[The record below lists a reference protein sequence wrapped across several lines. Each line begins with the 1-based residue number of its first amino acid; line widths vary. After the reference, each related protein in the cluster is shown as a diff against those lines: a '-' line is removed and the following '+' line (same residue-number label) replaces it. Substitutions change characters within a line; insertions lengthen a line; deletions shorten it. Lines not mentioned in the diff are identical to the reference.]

1 MSKREGNKT
10 GVPDFFLNSKAFMDS
25 MGRLGVYS
33 DDESVRD
40 AALRE
45 MWVKQAICGST
56 GALNDLW
63 SSVKAGKF
71 QDSDYQLVKTLYKGQ
86 GDEVTL
92 SNGVKYSKT
101 DLLMGRD

>member
-1 MSKREGNKT
+1 MSKT
-10 GVPDFFLNSKAFMDS
+10 AIPDYFLNSKGFMDS
-25 MGRLGVYS
+25 MSHQGIYS
-33 DDESVRD
+33 DDENVRD
-40 AALRE
+40 AALRSQ
-45 MWVKQAICGST
+45 WVKQAICGST
-56 GALNDLW
+56 GALNALW

-71 QDSDYQLVKTLYKGQ
+71 QESDYQLVKALHKGQ